1 VSASIA
7 VVRGEPLTETPAD
20 LYIPPDA
27 LEVFLETFSGP
38 LDLLLYLIR
47 RDNIDVLDIPI
58 AAVTQQYIVYIDRM
72 SGLRMELAAEY
83 LLMAAFLAEIKSR
96 MLLPQPNLASAATEE
111 DPRAELMRRLL
122 EYERYKQAAGDID
135 RLPRLERDVFSAGAE
150 RDLISV
156 RRRYPELHLEEVLLA
171 FRDVLK
177 RVEEF
182 GHHHIQREPLSVR
195 ERMSQIL
202 QRLGQAGA
210 LAFPQ
215 LFRQGEGRHG
225 AVVSLLAVLEL
236 GREGLIEIL
245 QDEALAELRVQP
257 RGG

>member
-1 VSASIA
+1 MTIPIA
-7 VVRGEPLTETPAD
+7 VVRGEPLNETPHD

-27 LEVFLETFSGP
+27 LEVFLETFTGP

-47 RDNIDVLDIPI
+47 RDDLDVLDIPI
-58 AAVTQQYIVYIDRM
+58 AAVTRQYIAYIEMM
-72 SGLRMELAAEY
+72 SEMRMELAAEY

-96 MLLPQPNLASAATEE
+96 MLLPRPNAGVAPEE
-111 DPRAELMRRLL
+111 DPRADLMRRLL
-122 EYERYKQAAGDID
+122 EYERFKQAAEDID
-135 RLPRLERDVFSAGAE
+135 RLPRLERDVFSVGAE
-150 RDLISV
+150 HDLIGV
-156 RRRYPELHLEEVLLA
+156 RRRYPELHLDEVLRA
-171 FRDVLK
+171 FRDVI
-177 RVEEF
+177 RRAEQF

-202 QRLGQAGA
+202 QRLGQTGT

-215 LFRQGEGRHG
+215 LFRRDEGRHG

-236 GREGLIEIL
+236 GREGLIDIL

-257 RGG
+257 RGA

>member
-1 VSASIA
+1 VTTPIA
-7 VVRGEPLTETPAD
+7 VVRGEPLTETPHD

-27 LEVFLETFSGP
+27 LEVFLETFTGP

-47 RDNIDVLDIPI
+47 RDNLDILDIPI
-58 AAVTQQYIVYIDRM
+58 AAVTRQYLAYIDM
-72 SGLRMELAAEY
+72 MNDVRMELAAEY

-96 MLLPQPNLASAATEE
+96 MLLPRPNAVLVPEE
-111 DPRAELMRRLL
+111 DPRADLMRRLL
-122 EYERYKQAAGDID
+122 EYERFKQAAEDID
-135 RLPRLERDVFSAGAE
+135 RLPRLERDVFPTFAE
-150 RDLISV
+150 HELVGV
-156 RRRYPELHLEEVLLA
+156 RRRYPELHLEEVLRA

-177 RVEEF
+177 RAEQF

-195 ERMSQIL
+195 ERMGQIL
-202 QRLGQAGA
+202 HRLGQVGA

-215 LFRQGEGRHG
+215 LFRRDEGRHG

-257 RGG
+257 RGA